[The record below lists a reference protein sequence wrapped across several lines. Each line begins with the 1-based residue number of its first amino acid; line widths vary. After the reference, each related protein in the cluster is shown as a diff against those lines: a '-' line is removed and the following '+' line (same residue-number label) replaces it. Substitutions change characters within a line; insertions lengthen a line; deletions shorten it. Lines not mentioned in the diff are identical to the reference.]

1 MQKDLYRKKPF
12 YIHVCQQPNRQLN
25 NRRKIKDMVKLQVS
39 KYINSIVEHC
49 LSGDIESA
57 RRQAELAME
66 YMDEH
71 RYRPLKVINALYE
84 VIGLALYFLN
94 RDIPEW
100 SEEMNEKR
108 ILFIM
113 GSSFDKKDA
122 YSHVYRESYFG
133 PDNRNKT

>member
-1 MQKDLYRKKPF
+1 MQKDLYSKKPF
-12 YIHVCQQPNRQLN
+12 YMHEYQRPNRQLN
-25 NRRKIKDMVKLQVS
+25 DQRKIKDMVKLQIS
-39 KYINSIVEHC
+39 KYVNSIVQLC
-49 LSGDIESA
+49 LSSEIESA

-71 RYRPLKVINALYE
+71 RHRPLKVVNALYE

-94 RDIPEW
+94 RDIPGW
-100 SEEMNEKR
+100 SDEMNEKR

-113 GSSFDKKDA
+113 GSIFDKKDA
-122 YSHVYRESYFG
+122 YNHVYHESYFG

>member
-12 YIHVCQQPNRQLN
+12 YMHVCQQPNRQLN
-25 NRRKIKDMVKLQVS
+25 DQRKIKDMVKLQVS

-71 RYRPLKVINALYE
+71 RYRPLKAMNALYE

-122 YSHVYRESYFG
+122 YSHVYHESYFG